1 MRVKDLMSQPLST
14 CNIHDSAACAAQ
26 IMWEHDCGIVPIVD
40 DNGHLAGVVTDRD
53 VCMAAYFQNR
63 PLSEVPIEHFMSR
76 DLSACHPEDALSH
89 AEQLMSERQI
99 HRVPVV
105 DATGIPIGI
114 LSLSDLAREV
124 VRNGNGRHEGD
135 PGDALLHTVAAIS
148 RPRWASR

>member
-1 MRVKDLMSQPLST
+1 
-14 CNIHDSAACAAQ
+14 
-26 IMWEHDCGIVPIVD
+26 
-40 DNGHLAGVVTDRD
+40 
-53 VCMAAYFQNR
+53 MAAYFQNR